1 MTAALQGL
9 YCADAVFLTL
19 GDHKASWPGPTG
31 ANPNSSQGTA
41 ASAVS
46 VKKTGTQRLLGVFGV
61 GQDSKACRENV
72 VCAGHAGSFGVLL
85 GLQGMPGTW
94 CAVPAGTAPDGG
106 EEVAQERKPAGDSP
120 TEVRRAWCH
129 GLEGARKGA
138 RRAATG
144 PAARPASSPPRG
156 RKPALPP
163 QERQL
168 RRLWSFTEHL
178 TGPFTT
184 IGRWFV

>member
-1 MTAALQGL
+1 MVTAALQGL
-9 YCADAVFLTL
+9 YCADAVSLTL

-31 ANPNSSQGTA
+31 VNPNSSQGTA

-46 VKKTGTQRLLGVFGV
+46 AKKTGTQRLLGVFGV
-61 GQDSKACRENV
+61 GQDSKACGRTWCARGMLGASGFCWDCRACRER
-72 VCAGHAGSFGVLL
+72 GVLFLL
-85 GLQGMPGTW
+85 GLPG
-94 CAVPAGTAPDGG
+94 GG